1 MASPSDAFDRRNLL
15 TYLSLFCGLV
25 AIAAAGGGHA
35 HLAGFVVALGV
46 IADTFDGRFARLFG
60 SDPGRRALGVQLDS
74 LADAIA
80 FGIAPPLCAALLL
93 NAGTDAAGLTLWG
106 AAFAH
111 AACGITRLAS
121 FNVNA
126 MDEPSTQFIGVPVP
140 LAALIW
146 ATAMLVQPAAAVTIG
161 VILATAAA
169 MVLPIRIPRP
179 TGAGLVLF
187 TCWPIAVGI
196 LHAMRSF

>member
-1 MASPSDAFDRRNLL
+1 MPLPSDAFDRRNLL

-35 HLAGFVVALGV
+35 HLAGFAVALGV

-93 NAGTDAAGLTLWG
+93 NAGTDAAGLILWG
-106 AAFAH
+106 AAFTH

-121 FNVNA
+121 YNVNA
-126 MDEPSTQFIGVPVP
+126 MSEPSSFVGIPVP

-146 ATAMLVQPAAAVTIG
+146 ATAVLVQPAAAVTIG
-161 VILATAAA
+161 LILATAAA

-179 TGAGLVLF
+179 TGAGLALF
-187 TCWPIAVGI
+187 TCWPVAVAI
-196 LHAMRSF
+196 LHATL